1 MIIAMNIKAIIAD
14 AFLDLCEKK
23 AITKIKIQDILD
35 KAEVSRGTFHNHF
48 EDKYDLIRY
57 CYDVK
62 VLPQWDYKQEE
73 DMDAA
78 EHRWKVD
85 MLRSIRKYARFMKGA
100 CLMGEANCL
109 REYIVDKGRKADLEW
124 YKEKS
129 KKTITKEL
137 EESIYYHS
145 GACRYMIIEWI
156 LDDMPISEEKL
167 ADILIKNGVRGL
179 Y

>member
-1 MIIAMNIKAIIAD
+1 MR
-14 AFLDLCEKK
+14 KK

-78 EHRWKVD
+78 ERIA
-85 MLRSIRKYARFMKGA
+85 M
-100 CLMGEANCL
+100 
-109 REYIVDKGRKADLEW
+109 
-124 YKEKS
+124 
-129 KKTITKEL
+129 EL
-137 EESIYYHS
+137 LAQSYTTGTTS
-145 GACRYMIIEWI
+145 PAI
-156 LDDMPISEEKL
+156 L
-167 ADILIKNGVRGL
+167 N
-179 Y
+179 